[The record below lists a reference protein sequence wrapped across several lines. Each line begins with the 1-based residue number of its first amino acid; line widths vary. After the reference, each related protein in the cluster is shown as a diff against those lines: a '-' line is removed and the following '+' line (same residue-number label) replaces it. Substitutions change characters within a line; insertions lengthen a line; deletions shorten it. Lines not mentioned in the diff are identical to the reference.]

1 MQNIGITKNCNKKWF
16 IVEGNIG
23 SGKTTLINILKN
35 NDSYEVIEEPVKLW
49 LELKGDDNKNILQEF
64 YEDPNRYSYIFQTM
78 VFKTRLNSID
88 HPQEKDI
95 RFSERSIWTDKYVF
109 GKSCIESHKMNSLE
123 ASCYNFWF
131 DWLEEKFNP
140 QPDGIIYIK
149 TSPQKCMERIEKR
162 GRVEESTIP
171 LSYLEELDYRH
182 NQWLENWTKT
192 PVLIINNEE
201 DNNWQEILNEITN
214 FIKNLNNNKI
224 NDNNIIEAN

>member
-1 MQNIGITKNCNKKWF
+1 METTSTNKKWF

-23 SGKTTLINILKN
+23 SGKTTLVNILKN
-35 NDSYEVIEEPVKLW
+35 NENFEVIEEPVKLW

-64 YEDPNRYSYIFQTM
+64 YEDPHRYAYIFQTM

-88 HPQEKDI
+88 HPQEKDV

-109 GKSCIESHKMNSLE
+109 GKSCIESQKMNKLE

-149 TSPQKCMERIEKR
+149 ASPQKCMERINKR
-162 GRVEESTIP
+162 GRVEESSIP
-171 LSYLEELDYRH
+171 LSYLEELDFRH
-182 NQWLENWTKT
+182 NEWLENWTKT
-192 PVLIINNEE
+192 PVLILDNEE
-201 DNNWQEILNEITN
+201 DNNWQEILNEINN
-214 FIKNLNNNKI
+214 FIKNSESKQKNFTLI
-224 NDNNIIEAN
+224 N